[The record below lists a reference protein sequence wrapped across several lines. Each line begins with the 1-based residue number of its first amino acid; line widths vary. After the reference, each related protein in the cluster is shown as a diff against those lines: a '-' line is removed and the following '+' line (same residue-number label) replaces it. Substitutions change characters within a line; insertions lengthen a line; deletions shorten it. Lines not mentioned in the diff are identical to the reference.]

1 MKQNNRS
8 SFIEKGRVDSGKDRM
23 LQGTLSE
30 LWDMSDMFQ
39 SPLLLSEHK
48 DCSPTLEKKLVGRFP

>member
-1 MKQNNRS
+1 MKQNDRS
-8 SFIEKGRVDSGKDRM
+8 SFIEKGRVGTGKERL

-30 LWDMSDMFQ
+30 LWNMSDMFQ

-48 DCSPTLEKKLVGRFP
+48 DCSPTLEKKIVGRFP

>member
-1 MKQNNRS
+1 MKQNDRS
-8 SFIEKGRVDSGKDRM
+8 SFIEKGRVGTGKERL

-30 LWDMSDMFQ
+30 LWNMSDMFQ

-48 DCSPTLEKKLVGRFP
+48 DCSPTLEKKK